1 MRIVFDARC
10 IEATASGTSV
20 YVRELLRRLPL
31 LAPDWSWRILFR
43 NEETRRAV
51 MSDALPESSPNV
63 STALLPYSF
72 ASLLGKGKLSNELI
86 KARCDLYFSPIVAN
100 SSLAV
105 LNSLLSLGGFKRLYG
120 ASVAA
125 VHVNVER
132 DTKSFVWRRLKRL
145 CHVFA
150 TSYCTAIIADS
161 QSLRDD
167 LIRQLSLSEKAASRL
182 KVVYAG
188 VSKAFSPASSPPPPD
203 KAKVILYV
211 GNQRHYKNLDILI
224 RAFATL
230 RRRQEGRLH
239 LLLIGPEGKFSGGLR
254 KLAHNLGLADD
265 VTFAGETT
273 ECELAGAYREAS
285 LFVCPSSY
293 EGFSLALLGAMAS
306 GTPVIC
312 CEGGA
317 QGELVGDAAVVVP
330 AGDAEALCNAMARL
344 LADETLRTK
353 AIKAGLAR
361 AADFSWDRTA
371 EETLAVFR
379 EALDNYKSNAA
390 DNGRTA
396 K

>member
-51 MSDALPESSPNV
+51 MRDALPESNPNV

-72 ASLLGKGKLSNELI
+72 SSLLGKGKLSNELI

-120 ASVAA
+120 ASVVA
-125 VHVNVER
+125 VHANVER
-132 DTKSFVWRRLKRL
+132 DTKSFVWRRLKRW
-145 CHVFA
+145 CHVLA

-161 QSLRDD
+161 QTLRDD
-167 LIRQLSLSEKAASRL
+167 LIRQLSLSEKAARRL

-188 VSKAFSPASSPPPPD
+188 VSQAFLPASSPPPPN
-203 KAKVILYV
+203 KSKVILYV

-239 LLLIGPEGKFSGGLR
+239 LLLIGPEGKFSGSLR
-254 KLAHNLGLADD
+254 KLAINLGLDND
-265 VTFAGETT
+265 VTFAGVANER
-273 ECELAGAYREAS
+273 ELAAAYREAS

-293 EGFSLALLGAMAS
+293 EGFSLALLEAMAS

-317 QGELVGDAAVVVP
+317 QCELVGDAAEIVP
-330 AGDAEALCNAMARL
+330 AGDAGALCNAMEHL
-344 LADETLRTK
+344 LADEALRAK
-353 AIKAGLAR
+353 AITAGFAR
-361 AADFSWDRTA
+361 AAAFSWDRTA
-371 EETLAVFR
+371 EKTLAIFR
-379 EALDNYKSNAA
+379 EALDNFKAGAA
-390 DNGRTA
+390 DNGGPVR
-396 K
+396 